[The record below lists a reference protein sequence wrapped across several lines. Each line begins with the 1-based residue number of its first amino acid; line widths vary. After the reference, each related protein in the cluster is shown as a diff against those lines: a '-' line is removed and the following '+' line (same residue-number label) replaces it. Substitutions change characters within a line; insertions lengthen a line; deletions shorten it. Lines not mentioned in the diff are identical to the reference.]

1 MKSLMI
7 SNYAIYFS
15 VGNWAR
21 LFRGQVG
28 QLFVFNTGRAH
39 RGNRLRYCAN
49 VPYAYCPAL
58 ARCPNNPI
66 IPINPPI
73 TINPPINT
81 VCPANNR
88 INPGCV
94 CIRRPLIGGCC
105 DRRDNTDPTG
115 QRRFFCYV
123 DRTSNCPGRLF
134 ASQQVTGLFYSYAP
148 CRNNN
153 NFPFFLRG
161 GREDGDEDAFQRSG
175 ELIANDD
182 GEDDDGDNDDGEFI
196 EEVTLDSTNE
206 DLNENSDAGVAP

>member
-1 MKSLMI
+1 MT

-28 QLFVFNTGRAH
+28 QLFIFNTGRTH

-66 IPINPPI
+66 IPINPIIPV
-73 TINPPINT
+73 NPING
-81 VCPANNR
+81 VCPANNPN

-94 CIRRPLIGGCC
+94 CVRRSGIGCC
-105 DRRDNTDPTG
+105 ETRNSDDPQ
-115 QRRFFCYV
+115 QRYFCYV
-123 DRTSNCPGRLF
+123 DHSSNCRGRLF
-134 ASQQVTGLFYSYAP
+134 TSRQFPGLFYSYDP
-148 CRNNN
+148 CLNNN

-161 GREDGDEDAFQRSG
+161 GREDGDEDAFQGSG

-182 GEDDDGDNDDGEFI
+182 GDNDDVEFI
-196 EEVTLDSTNE
+196 EEFTLDSTNE
-206 DLNENSDAGVAP
+206 DLN